1 MENFLRRVL
10 PDGGKYVVVSI
21 ADESGARE
29 IRGLPDLASVVDAA
43 QKLSMHP
50 TNVYFAVGTYDHD
63 RKSPRAK
70 RALFVDLDAKSFGSK
85 QCAVTDLSAFCK
97 ASSFPG
103 PSIFVDSGR
112 GIHAYWCFDRDLDHA
127 AWRAL
132 ADKLKAK
139 CVELAFGADP
149 TVTADVARIMRM
161 PGTINQKS
169 NTPCRVLKDTG
180 VSYDPGLLLRSL
192 LPRVSN
198 SLASL
203 AAAVGG
209 GDLGTTP
216 ELASY
221 PSVPYYATEIAEKC
235 GVLKEALKTGGH
247 EHTEPQWRHLLGL
260 LTFTEDG
267 DKLVHDISK
276 GHEGYT
282 EAGTD
287 AKYSQVLKLKAD
299 GKLKPILCTTFAT
312 YKGSICAACPYNGH
326 IKTPM
331 VLGKLEATAY
341 LPSGYRMAD
350 YSIQKMVKKGDG
362 EIPDL
367 WLDVFP
373 YRISDVEAH
382 DPGQGGALQV
392 KMVLS
397 SKTKITKVTF
407 PHTVLAS
414 ITGGEFAMALSEAHL
429 FIDSKQMAE
438 LKHIMTN
445 WLRKMTDIK
454 TSMSIEL
461 TGLGWGKLGGQDAFV
476 AGPHVYTA
484 DGKKHDFYAP
494 DPAMLRNYKPKGVI
508 DAWKIA
514 ANAIARDP
522 RQEAV
527 CTLLTAFAAPLI
539 GFTGAKGI
547 TFSLYSAESGTG
559 KSSILR
565 TAQATWGHPTLGMA
579 MVDDTQL
586 SVINKLGFLNTIPA
600 YWDELRSGDTLVNFV
615 KMIFT
620 LGQGREKSRLTNTIQ
635 QRSTGTW
642 DTLVTIA
649 SNERIVDHVDTYI
662 KNTDAGRLRL
672 FEVSLPNLVAPDAV
686 VTRAFSKLEN
696 NYGHAGIIYGQYLA
710 THRIE
715 VEKLVHDIQDMLK
728 KKVSVG
734 ANERYWVAFVTA
746 ILASGTI
753 VNRAG
758 LLNIDL
764 QKLTVWLLE
773 ALKQQQG
780 GVVENYKT
788 PAQAAIGSVFSFIDA
803 HRNKMLLVEGFNET
817 GLNKYGNILTP
828 QNQQP
833 RDEIVVL
840 KAVKD
845 KKIRLKESVW
855 KQYVST
861 VMKHSPTTLAT
872 ELLALG
878 VKFIR
883 QGMDGGL
890 QQGSNARVRVL
901 EIDLTSP
908 AFSQLLDDDQ

>member
-1 MENFLRRVL
+1 M
-10 PDGGKYVVVSI
+10 VSI
-21 ADESGARE
+21 AGESGARE
-29 IRGLPDLASVVDAA
+29 IRGLPDLAGMVHAIER
-43 QKLSMHP
+43 LSLHP
-50 TNVYFAVGTYDHD
+50 TNIYFAVGTYDHD

-70 RALFVDLDAKSFGSK
+70 RALFVDLDAKAFGAKAS
-85 QCAVTDLSAFCK
+85 AVAALATFCK
-97 ASSFPG
+97 GTGFPS
-103 PSIFVDSGR
+103 PSIYVDSGR
-112 GIHAYWCFDRDLDHA
+112 GIHAYWCFDRDLDVA

-139 CVELAFGADP
+139 CIEVGFQADP

-180 VSYDPGLLLRSL
+180 VSYDPGILLRAL
-192 LPRVSN
+192 LPRAST
-198 SLASL
+198 SL
-203 AAAVGG
+203 AALAGSVGAN
-209 GDLGTTP
+209 DLGAVP

-221 PSVPYYATEIAEKC
+221 PAVPYYATEIAEKC
-235 GVLKEALKTGGH
+235 GVLKEALKTGGDQ
-247 EHTEPQWRHLLGL
+247 HTEPQWRHLLGL

-276 GHEGYT
+276 GHADYKAES
-282 EAGTD
+282 TD
-287 AKYSQVLKLKAD
+287 TKYAALVKLKAD
-299 GKLKPILCTTFAT
+299 GKLKPILCTTFAS
-312 YKGSICAACPYNGH
+312 YKNSICSACPYNGR

-341 LPSGYRMAD
+341 LPSSYRMSD
-350 YSIQKMVKKGDG
+350 YSIQKLVKKGDG

-373 YRISDVEAH
+373 YRISDVEAN
-382 DPGQGGALQV
+382 DPGGGGALQI

-397 SKTKITKVTF
+397 SKTKVTKVTF
-407 PHTVLAS
+407 PHTIMAMQ
-414 ITGGEFAMALSEAHL
+414 GGEFPLALSEAHL
-429 FIDSKQMAE
+429 FIDAKQLAE

-476 AGPHVYTA
+476 AGTHVYTA

-508 DAWKIA
+508 DAWKTA

-539 GFTGAKGI
+539 NFTGAKGI

-672 FEVSLPNLVAPDAV
+672 FEVSLPNLVEPDAV

-728 KKVSVG
+728 KKVSGG
-734 ANERYWVAFVTA
+734 ANERYWVAFVTSV
-746 ILASGTI
+746 LAAGTL

-758 LLNIDL
+758 LLNIDT
-764 QKLTVWLLE
+764 QRLTAWLLD
-773 ALKQQQG
+773 ALKQQQV
-780 GVVENYKT
+780 GVTTNYKT
-788 PAQAAIGSVFSFIDA
+788 PAEAAVGSVFSFIDA
-803 HRNKMLLVEGFNET
+803 HRNKMLLVEEFN
-817 GLNKYGNILTP
+817 GSGMNKYGNILTP
-828 QNQQP
+828 ANMQP

-845 KKIRLKESVW
+845 KKLRIKQAAW
-855 KQYVST
+855 KNYVST
-861 VMKHSPTTLAT
+861 VLKHSPTTLEA
-872 ELLALG
+872 ELTKLG
-878 VKFIR
+878 VKVNR
-883 QGMDGGL
+883 RGMDGGL
-890 QQGSNARVRVL
+890 QQASGARVQVF
-901 EIDLTSP
+901 EIDLNSP
-908 AFSQLLDDDQ
+908 QFAPLLDDDNQ